1 MVQIIKS
8 VKNNCNL
15 LVDIN
20 NVVNKMIE
28 KDQVQ

>member
-1 MVQIIKS
+1 MEQIIKS